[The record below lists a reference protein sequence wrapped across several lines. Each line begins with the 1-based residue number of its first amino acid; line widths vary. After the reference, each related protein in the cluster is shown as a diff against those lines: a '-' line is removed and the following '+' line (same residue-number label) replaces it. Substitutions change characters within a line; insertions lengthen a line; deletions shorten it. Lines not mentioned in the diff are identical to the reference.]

1 MPARETAV
9 SGEAFRDGP
18 LAHIM
23 RKVAVIVVA
32 AVVTGVVAGVVIAGP
47 DGDSTREVP
56 VPELRAP
63 GDSTGTGSEDRA
75 REDRGTDADGGSPD
89 QTPQGD
95 QQGSGEGSTGGA
107 QPPPDSEQN
116 DVPPPTGSPAE
127 EAERFC
133 EQNPG
138 AC

>member
-1 MPARETAV
+1 
-9 SGEAFRDGP
+9 
-18 LAHIM
+18 M
-23 RKVAVIVVA
+23 RKVAVIAVA
-32 AVVTGVVAGVVIAGP
+32 AVVTGVVAGVVIAGSGS

-63 GDSTGTGSEDRA
+63 GDSTGTDSQDGA
-75 REDRGTDADGGSPD
+75 REDRGPSDGGSPD
-89 QTPQGD
+89 QAPQTD
-95 QQGSGEGSTGGA
+95 QEGSRQGGTGGA

-116 DVPPPTGSPAE
+116 DVSPPAGGPAE
-127 EAERFC
+127 RAERFC